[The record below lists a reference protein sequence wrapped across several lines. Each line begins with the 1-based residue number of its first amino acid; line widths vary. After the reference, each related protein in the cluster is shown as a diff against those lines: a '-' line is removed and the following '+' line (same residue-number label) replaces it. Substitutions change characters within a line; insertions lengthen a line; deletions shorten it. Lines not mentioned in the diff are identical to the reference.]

1 MECIYL
7 FVLVSINQNDR
18 KFNDLRTGI
27 DFVVFYTS
35 SLKIKY
41 KQIFYLR
48 FVIISWQ
55 IESNIVYLCFRE
67 CCSIFFRKFNTDIA
81 DVGHI
86 INTTMMLALVFQIQ
100 DLKHV
105 HHTAYFLQSHY
116 FCTVFFYVDVTPKIF
131 TNIKF
136 FVFGLVFKTI
146 IQIPISTCDNRV
158 VTFFQIVEFIEPFV

>member
-48 FVIISWQ
+48 FVIISW
-55 IESNIVYLCFRE
+55 
-67 CCSIFFRKFNTDIA
+67 
-81 DVGHI
+81 
-86 INTTMMLALVFQIQ
+86 
-100 DLKHV
+100 
-105 HHTAYFLQSHY
+105 
-116 FCTVFFYVDVTPKIF
+116 
-131 TNIKF
+131 
-136 FVFGLVFKTI
+136 
-146 IQIPISTCDNRV
+146 
-158 VTFFQIVEFIEPFV
+158 